1 MCPVVLVVSV
11 LASASPVGAGQDS
24 GGSPL
29 DTIAIVPFA
38 NLTGDAADD
47 WIGAGIAESLAT
59 ELPGGSAVISRAR
72 LAETAAETAGG
83 SGESVALE
91 VGRRLGARYVVS
103 GAYQRLG
110 GVIRITGRLVEVATG
125 AVVRSAKV
133 DGVLDDLFSLQDR
146 VVAELSGPS
155 PRAAA

>member
-1 MCPVVLVVSV
+1 MMLMRSCVERWFRRVCPVVLVVSV

-59 ELPGGSAVISRAR
+59 GLPGSYMVIAR
-72 LAETAAETAGG
+72 GRVSETANDANRGGGTA
-83 SGESVALE
+83 AP
-91 VGRRLGARYVVS
+91 A
-103 GAYQRLG
+103 
-110 GVIRITGRLVEVATG
+110 
-125 AVVRSAKV
+125 
-133 DGVLDDLFSLQDR
+133 
-146 VVAELSGPS
+146 
-155 PRAAA
+155 